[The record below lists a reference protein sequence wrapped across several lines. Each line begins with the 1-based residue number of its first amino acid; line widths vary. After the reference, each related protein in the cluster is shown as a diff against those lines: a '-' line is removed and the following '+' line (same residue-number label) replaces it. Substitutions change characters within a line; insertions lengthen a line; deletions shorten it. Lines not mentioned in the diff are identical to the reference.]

1 MCLCACFQ
9 GLGQGRWKIL
19 PNFTFLISPGM
30 VMEVFT
36 CQAFYNQYTLH
47 LVVVNDR
54 KKKFLYFVSGW
65 KDDFRPSVFVV
76 TTIEKIP

>member
-1 MCLCACFQ
+1 
-9 GLGQGRWKIL
+9 
-19 PNFTFLISPGM
+19 
-30 VMEVFT
+30 MEVFT

-65 KDDFRPSVFVV
+65 KYDFRPSVFVV

>member
-1 MCLCACFQ
+1 
-9 GLGQGRWKIL
+9 
-19 PNFTFLISPGM
+19 
-30 VMEVFT
+30 MEVFT

-54 KKKFLYFVSGW
+54 KKIFLYFVSVW

>member
-54 KKKFLYFVSGW
+54 KKNFCILLVAENMIS
-65 KDDFRPSVFVV
+65 DHLCL
-76 TTIEKIP
+76 